1 MGSARRVPNHPA
13 EGMSLWALGAGRPP
27 GHPAWGRA
35 VGLSPPLPP
44 GRAVAEH
51 PRGGSGGWGAPSV
64 SALTPRAGGTQR
76 LSPCPHPPTQPNTP
90 PPPLPAPGPA
100 PQPPRPPPA
109 RLPAPPPPPPSPP
122 AGRRPRAQ
130 RQVGPR
136 GTASGAAGRGEGG
149 ERAGEVPRGDAARG
163 HGTAPTWG
171 RGAAWGHCAW
181 RRHGPRAGTLRG
193 DGALRGHAVGGHGV
207 APMWGHGVD
216 LPGDLAQG
224 RGTALTWECDTA
236 WGHGTAPRVT

>member
-35 VGLSPPLPP
+35 VGLSPPVPP

-76 LSPCPHPPTQPNTP
+76 LSPCPHPQPNTP

-149 ERAGEVPRGDAARG
+149 ERAGRGPARGRGAGTRHGPHVGTGRCVGTLRVETARPPRGDAARG
-163 HGTAPTWG
+163 
-171 RGAAWGHCAW
+171 RGIAWARCRRTRCSPHVGARRRSAWGP
-181 RRHGPRAGTLRG
+181 GAGTWHSPHLG
-193 DGALRGHAVGGHGV
+193 
-207 APMWGHGVD
+207 M
-216 LPGDLAQG
+216 
-224 RGTALTWECDTA
+224 
-236 WGHGTAPRVT
+236 